1 MCRMALYLGPEITLG
16 SLLTEPDHSIV
27 KQSVEA
33 REREEPLNG
42 DGFGV
47 AWYDP
52 ELEQPALFKDVRP
65 AWSNRNLIELGR
77 VVRTSA
83 LMAHVRAAT
92 PPLPVHELNCHPFRW
107 GRLSF
112 MHNGAIGGFTQLKRA
127 LQAKLSDEAYRW
139 IQGSTDSEHLFALA
153 IDEYQR
159 HEPGTLA
166 ALEAS
171 LLAAIRQ
178 AEELREAAG
187 IESPSWF
194 NLVICDGERAVA
206 TRAIFGNREGVKPE
220 SLYYHVGRRYVCEE
234 GVCRM
239 VPVEDAGAVLVAS
252 EPLSADP
259 GWQEVP
265 AGHLIAIAADRSLE
279 VRPLAL

>member
-52 ELEQPALFKDVRP
+52 QLDRPALFKDVRP

-107 GRLSF
+107 GNLSF

-127 LQAKLSDEAYRW
+127 LQAKLSDEAYSW
-139 IQGSTDSEHLFALA
+139 VQGSTDSEHLFALA

-166 ALEAS
+166 ALEAA

-178 AEELREAAG
+178 AEELRQAAG
-187 IESPSWF
+187 IERPSWF
-194 NLVICDGERAVA
+194 NLVACDGERAVA
-206 TRAIFGNREGVKPE
+206 TRVIYGGDHPE
-220 SLYYHVGRRYVCEE
+220 SLYYHMGRRYICED

-239 VPVEDAGAVLVAS
+239 VPVEDVGAVLVAS

-265 AGHLIAIAADRSLE
+265 AGHLIAIEADRSLT
-279 VRPLAL
+279 VKPLVI